1 MNNYST
7 FKMMKIVHLDM
18 KGAPMKVDY
27 LEKVFQV
34 IKSWGVT
41 GVLLEWEDTFPYTGE
56 LDEIGSVKNA
66 GGDNLYSLAEVKHLL
81 ACIKELGMEAIQLV
95 QTFGHMEFVLKHP
108 AFRELREIEQAPAVM
123 CPTKLKS
130 LQLVMAMVDQALE
143 VQPDATFF
151 HIGADEVWHAGICED
166 CQAKLGEDKM
176 TKAKL
181 YLEHIKRVVLHV
193 KSRMPNISVLMWDDM
208 LRPMDAETL
217 REYAI
222 GDLAI
227 PVIWHYST
235 MECFGLTKE
244 MFNIYTQLFPKVF
257 VGTAFKGAN
266 GSCQVLSPAARYVSN
281 HEAWLS
287 HMKENERVNFIGV
300 ILTGWSRYDHYATLC
315 ELLPVALPSLASC
328 LKVLHRDNDG
338 IPMGCRRFTRR
349 RICRARPIS
358 LAGTD
363 LDPGS
368 YAKHAL
374 CEDILPSHEWPGEE
388 VARSIHSFVILRER
402 AIGLLTSEMV
412 RTWLNPWQIARRYT
426 VPVHVEGIR
435 VTAHHILGELIV
447 LKADLTNSLL
457 RMTGE
462 RSTDEWIHS
471 YIEPLITKVTRL
483 CRIADERVVCEAGVK
498 PL

>member
-1 MNNYST
+1 MQ
-7 FKMMKIVHLDM
+7 KIVHLDL
-18 KGAPMKVDY
+18 KGAPLKVDY
-27 LEKVFQV
+27 LEKGFKV

-41 GVLLEWEDTFPYTGE
+41 GILLEWEDTFPYMGE
-56 LDEIGSVKNA
+56 LVEIGSVKNA

-81 ACIKELGMEAIQLV
+81 ACIKELGMEPIQLV

-108 AFRELREIEQAPAVM
+108 AFRDLREIEQAPAVM
-123 CPTKLKS
+123 CPTKLRS

-151 HIGADEVWHAGICED
+151 HIGADEVWHAGICGD

-181 YLEHIKRVVLHV
+181 YLEHVKRVVLHV
-193 KSRMPNISVLMWDDM
+193 KSRRPNISVLMWDDM
-208 LRPMDAETL
+208 LRPMDVETL
-217 REYAI
+217 KEYAI

-244 MFNIYTQLFPKVF
+244 MFNIYTQLFP
-257 VGTAFKGAN
+257 
-266 GSCQVLSPAARYVSN
+266 QVLSPAARYVSN

-287 HMKENERVNFIGV
+287 HMKENEQVNFIGI

-315 ELLPVALPSLASC
+315 ELLPAALPSLASC
-328 LKVLHRDNDG
+328 LKVLLRDDDV
-338 IPMGCRRFTRR
+338 PME
-349 RICRARPIS
+349 
-358 LAGTD
+358 
-363 LDPGS
+363 
-368 YAKHAL
+368 HAL
-374 CEDILPSHEWPGEE
+374 CEDILPSYEWPGEE
-388 VARSIHSFVILRER
+388 VARSIHTFVILRER
-402 AIGLLTSEMV
+402 TIGLLTSEMV

-435 VTAHHILGELIV
+435 ITAHHILGELVV

-457 RMTGE
+457 RITGE

-471 YIEPLITKVTRL
+471 YIEPLITKVSRL